1 MQLLLGILMNNY
13 EEIFKALGDKT
24 RLRIIRLLI
33 NSGTEICG
41 CEFVD
46 SLEESQYNI
55 SRHIKVLKYTGL
67 IRERKE
73 GRWVYYSVNDKQDS
87 FKKTLYKL
95 IACIPEDIVKNDK
108 KRFKKRLNVRVKG
121 KCLLGIQNK
130 RFAKIK

>member
-1 MQLLLGILMNNY
+1 MKNY

-24 RLRIIRLLI
+24 RLRIMRLLI
-33 NSGTEICG
+33 DSGTEICG

-55 SRHIKVLKYTGL
+55 SRHIKVLKHADL
-67 IRERKE
+67 IKERKE
-73 GRWVYYSVNDKQDS
+73 GRWVYYSVNDKKDS

-95 IACIPEDIVKNDK
+95 IASIPKDIVKKDQ
-108 KRFKKRLNVRVKG
+108 KRFKKRLDIRVKG

-130 RFAKIK
+130 LFAKT